1 MSSELFLI
9 RELITNSQ
17 KNEDRPLPLTTG
29 ANISSDLARALCL
42 DE

>member
-17 KNEDRPLPLTTG
+17 KNEAHPLKNRWSEHIIRFERDPFL
-29 ANISSDLARALCL
+29 N
-42 DE
+42 E

>member
-17 KNEDRPLPLTTG
+17 KMKRRPLSLTTG
-29 ANISSDLARALCL
+29 ANISSDLARAPFL